1 MKLNEFF
8 EYMDQEP
15 VSKSPAADKLA
26 QFAADYG
33 KDDMD
38 YDDLLKAAEMLR
50 AGKLEELGKF
60 VYYLDTDPRELIMST
75 IEKYEPDTFKMMYGD
90 QEGYMSLMTPKGM
103 KEDGM
108 GQGSLDKFRE
118 LYRKSIGSD
127 DAAVTLREL
136 INVINDDS
144 LWSDEFPQ
152 LKQFVDVS
160 PLSGSKIVTAKKIPG
175 NSDDEKIQSLVKAID
190 DDQWVNATAKHL
202 MRSYTLGEDEMST
215 GTVAVGKKGKTRRA
229 TGINDNPYDH
239 NEGEDQTA
247 LANAALWNMKDI
259 YQTIMLGTP
268 VEEDDMFAYGD
279 LVQYLEQAD
288 MPDHYSRFWDLVT
301 DAIDSAGGFAGQGDA
316 IEVDKKIAPKIKTL
330 YQQFKA
336 ATANIKG
343 VKEDENDS
351 WTKVTNALIK
361 KFGKDKAE
369 VITDYAQIMTDSA
382 EEIMKSHGLTYQGD
396 PEEDEKSW
404 FKKYP
409 WLEKLNNTSWMG
421 RLFDLAGEGP
431 DYGTPVKMQAGK
443 QESQELGDILRLSG
457 LK

>member
-38 YDDLLKAAEMLR
+38 YNDLIKAAEMLR

-60 VYYLDTDPRELIMST
+60 VYHLDTDPRELIMST

-90 QEGYMSLMTPKGM
+90 QEGYMSLMKPKGM
-103 KEDGM
+103 EED
-108 GQGSLDKFRE
+108 D
-118 LYRKSIGSD
+118 
-127 DAAVTLREL
+127 
-136 INVINDDS
+136 
-144 LWSDEFPQ
+144 
-152 LKQFVDVS
+152 
-160 PLSGSKIVTAKKIPG
+160 
-175 NSDDEKIQSLVKAID
+175 
-190 DDQWVNATAKHL
+190 
-202 MRSYTLGEDEMST
+202 MST

-229 TGINDNPYDH
+229 TGIGDNPYDH

-247 LANAALWNMKDI
+247 LANAALWNMKDV
-259 YQTIMLGTP
+259 YQTVMSGTP

-288 MPDHYSRFWDLVT
+288 MPDHYSKFWDLVT
-301 DAIDSAGGFAGQGDA
+301 DAINSAGGFKGQGDA
-316 IEVDKKIAPKIKTL
+316 IGVDKNIAPQIKTL

-336 ATANIKG
+336 ATANVKG

-396 PEEDEKSW
+396 PEEDEQSW

-431 DYGTPVKMQAGK
+431 DYGTPVKMEADK

>member
-1 MKLNEFF
+1 MNLNEFF
-8 EYMDQEP
+8 DHLDVTEAPKKFPEGHYIHTPGALEVMPSQDQTLWADAGELPKKFNVTKMKIAIYDEGDDQDPYSYGNGGLLVYHNAGTWKMYTDDVTRVQIADYLGIPNKDIDFSEQGMQSEEYMHFDIEDDAVAQLI
-15 VSKSPAADKLA
+15 SKGA
-26 QFAADYG
+26 F
-33 KDDMD
+33 
-38 YDDLLKAAEMLR
+38 
-50 AGKLEELGKF
+50 KLEE
-60 VYYLDTDPRELIMST
+60 TTNEA
-75 IEKYEPDTFKMMYGD
+75 
-90 QEGYMSLMTPKGM
+90 
-103 KEDGM
+103 GM
-108 GQGSLDKFRE
+108 GQGSLDQFRK

-160 PLSGSKIVTAKKIPG
+160 PQSGSKIVTAKKIPG
-175 NSDDEKIQSLVKAID
+175 NTADEKIQSLVTAID
-190 DDQWVNATAKHL
+190 DDNWVNATAKHL
-202 MRSYTLGEDEMST
+202 MRSYTLGEDDMST

-229 TGINDNPYDH
+229 TGIGDNPYDH

-247 LANAALWNMKDI
+247 LVNSALWNMKDV
-259 YQTIMLGTP
+259 YQTVMSGTP

-336 ATANIKG
+336 ATATVKG
-343 VKEDENDS
+343 VKEAP
-351 WTKVTNALIK
+351 TKK
-361 KFGKDKAE
+361 
-369 VITDYAQIMTDSA
+369 
-382 EEIMKSHGLTYQGD
+382 
-396 PEEDEKSW
+396 PE
-404 FKKYP
+404 
-409 WLEKLNNTSWMG
+409 
-421 RLFDLAGEGP
+421 
-431 DYGTPVKMQAGK
+431 